1 VTAQRDC
8 ATNGRI
14 EEADMKHVVFLLS
27 LALAAATAT
36 IADAKVRH
44 KSVPTF
50 VSHGYYQPETQAV
63 FTSGTYAGADPD
75 PNIRAALIREFGRR
89 R

>member
-1 VTAQRDC
+1 MA
-8 ATNGRI
+8 AI

-27 LALAAATAT
+27 LALALAAATVT

-44 KSVPTF
+44 KSASTSLSP
-50 VSHGYYQPETQAV
+50 GYYQPQTQAV

>member
-1 VTAQRDC
+1 MGA
-8 ATNGRI
+8 I
-14 EEADMKHVVFLLS
+14 EEADMKHFVFLLS
-27 LALAAATAT
+27 LVLALAAATVT
-36 IADAKVRH
+36 TADAKVRH

>member
-1 VTAQRDC
+1 MMRF
-8 ATNGRI
+8 
-14 EEADMKHVVFLLS
+14 VFLLS
-27 LALAAATAT
+27 LASAAATVT

-44 KSVPTF
+44 KSVSPY
-50 VSHGYYQPETQAV
+50 VSQGYVSQGYISQGYNASETQAV
-63 FTSGTYAGADPD
+63 YTSGTYAGADPD